1 MEGDVKRAILL
12 VDHGSKREEAN
23 RQLDRLAAAVREKS
37 PREIVEFAHM
47 EIAAPSIADGIARC
61 VDGGAE
67 LIVVHRSSW
76 VPVAIPSRASPSS
89 SQPLRPTTPESR
101 SESANLLALTR
112 VSSIPYWIGCAKST
126 ELPSNQ
132 TIVWES

>member
-1 MEGDVKRAILL
+1 MEGDVRRAILL

-37 PREIVEFAHM
+37 PSEIVEFAHM

-67 LIVVHRSSW
+67 LIVVHPFFLGPGRHT
-76 VPVAIPSRASPSS
+76 
-89 SQPLRPTTPESR
+89 QQ
-101 SESANLLALTR
+101 
-112 VSSIPYWIGCAKST
+112 SIP
-126 ELPSNQ
+126 ELVAAAATHHPGIEIRISEPFGAHPGL
-132 TIVWES
+132 IDSVLDWLREVD